1 MSPSNRVLLKNY
13 RLNRV
18 VLEEF
23 GIGIKEELTIPVNMG
38 FLRRFFSKQKE
49 STEVNESQ
57 VTEEKIQSK
66 LKEQYRRDIGED
78 VSSIESILG
87 DEEDKPDEVNVLP
100 APDYDEHDAIADD
113 VLLDSDMES
122 YTEKNTVEHTSIEE
136 LGNHLESATVLG
148 DVSTEVSFDS
158 PE

>member
-1 MSPSNRVLLKNY
+1 
-13 RLNRV
+13 
-18 VLEEF
+18 
-23 GIGIKEELTIPVNMG
+23 MG

-49 STEVNESQ
+49 STEVNESE
-57 VTEEKIQSK
+57 VIEEKIQSK

-87 DEEDKPDEVNVLP
+87 DEEDKPEEVNVLP

>member
-1 MSPSNRVLLKNY
+1 MKNY

-23 GIGIKEELTIPVNMG
+23 GIGIKEELTIPMNMG

-49 STEVNESQ
+49 STEVNESE

-66 LKEQYRRDIGED
+66 LKEQYRRDIVED

-87 DEEDKPDEVNVLP
+87 DEEDKPEEVNVLP

>member
-1 MSPSNRVLLKNY
+1 MLLKNY

-23 GIGIKEELTIPVNMG
+23 GIGIKEELTIPMNMG

-49 STEVNESQ
+49 STEVNESE

-66 LKEQYRRDIGED
+66 LKEQYRRDIVED

-87 DEEDKPDEVNVLP
+87 DEEDKPEEVNVLP

-158 PE
+158 PG

>member
-1 MSPSNRVLLKNY
+1 
-13 RLNRV
+13 LNRV

-23 GIGIKEELTIPVNMG
+23 GIGIKEEFTIPLNMG

-49 STEVNESQ
+49 STEVNESE
-57 VTEEKIQSK
+57 VIEEKIQSK

-87 DEEDKPDEVNVLP
+87 DEEDKPEEVNVLP

>member
-1 MSPSNRVLLKNY
+1 
-13 RLNRV
+13 
-18 VLEEF
+18 
-23 GIGIKEELTIPVNMG
+23 MG

-49 STEVNESQ
+49 STEVNESE

-66 LKEQYRRDIGED
+66 LKEQYRRDIVED

-87 DEEDKPDEVNVLP
+87 DEEDKPEEVNVLP

-158 PE
+158 PG

>member
-1 MSPSNRVLLKNY
+1 MLLKNY

-23 GIGIKEELTIPVNMG
+23 GIGIKEELTIPMNMG

-49 STEVNESQ
+49 STEVNESE

-66 LKEQYRRDIGED
+66 LKEQYRRDIVED

-87 DEEDKPDEVNVLP
+87 DEEDKPEEVNVLP

>member
-1 MSPSNRVLLKNY
+1 
-13 RLNRV
+13 
-18 VLEEF
+18 
-23 GIGIKEELTIPVNMG
+23 MG

-49 STEVNESQ
+49 STEVNESE

-66 LKEQYRRDIGED
+66 LKEQYRRDIVED

-87 DEEDKPDEVNVLP
+87 DEEDKPEEVNVLP

>member
-1 MSPSNRVLLKNY
+1 
-13 RLNRV
+13 
-18 VLEEF
+18 
-23 GIGIKEELTIPVNMG
+23 MG

-49 STEVNESQ
+49 STEVDANK

-66 LKEQYRRDIGED
+66 LKEQYRRDIVED
-78 VSSIESILG
+78 VSSIESIL
-87 DEEDKPDEVNVLP
+87 DDDEDKPEELNVLP

-122 YTEKNTVEHTSIEE
+122 FTEKNIVEHTSIEE

>member
-1 MSPSNRVLLKNY
+1 
-13 RLNRV
+13 
-18 VLEEF
+18 
-23 GIGIKEELTIPVNMG
+23 MG

-49 STEVNESQ
+49 STEVNESE

-87 DEEDKPDEVNVLP
+87 DEEDKPEEVNVLP

-158 PE
+158 PG

>member
-1 MSPSNRVLLKNY
+1 
-13 RLNRV
+13 
-18 VLEEF
+18 
-23 GIGIKEELTIPVNMG
+23 MG

-49 STEVNESQ
+49 STEVDANK

-66 LKEQYRRDIGED
+66 LKEQYRRDIVED
-78 VSSIESILG
+78 VSSIESIL
-87 DEEDKPDEVNVLP
+87 DDDEDKPEQLNVLP

-122 YTEKNTVEHTSIEE
+122 FTEKNIVEHTSIEE

>member
-1 MSPSNRVLLKNY
+1 
-13 RLNRV
+13 
-18 VLEEF
+18 
-23 GIGIKEELTIPVNMG
+23 MG

-66 LKEQYRRDIGED
+66 LKEHYRRDIVED

>member
-1 MSPSNRVLLKNY
+1 
-13 RLNRV
+13 
-18 VLEEF
+18 
-23 GIGIKEELTIPVNMG
+23 MG

-49 STEVNESQ
+49 STEVDANK

-66 LKEQYRRDIGED
+66 LKEQYRRDIVED
-78 VSSIESILG
+78 VSSIESIL
-87 DEEDKPDEVNVLP
+87 DDDEDKPEELNVLP

-122 YTEKNTVEHTSIEE
+122 FTEKNIVEHTSIEE
-136 LGNHLESATVLG
+136 LGNHLKSATVLG

>member
-1 MSPSNRVLLKNY
+1 
-13 RLNRV
+13 
-18 VLEEF
+18 
-23 GIGIKEELTIPVNMG
+23 MG

-49 STEVNESQ
+49 STEVNESE

-87 DEEDKPDEVNVLP
+87 DEEDKPEEVNVLP

>member
-1 MSPSNRVLLKNY
+1 
-13 RLNRV
+13 
-18 VLEEF
+18 
-23 GIGIKEELTIPVNMG
+23 MG